1 MNPRILHR
9 VPRTD
14 LIAPAPQPSL
24 PAGTLIFLGFLIIF
38 AFIAAALP

>member
-14 LIAPAPQPSL
+14 LIAPTPQPSL
-24 PAGTLIFLGFLIIF
+24 LAGMLIFLGILILF